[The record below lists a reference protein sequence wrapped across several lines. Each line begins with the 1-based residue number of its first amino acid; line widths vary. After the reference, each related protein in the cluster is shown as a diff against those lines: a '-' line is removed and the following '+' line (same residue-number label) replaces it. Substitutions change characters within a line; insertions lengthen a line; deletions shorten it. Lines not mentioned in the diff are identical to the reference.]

1 MKQNMRELFY
11 ILQLLSLKFE
21 FTSILIFSRR
31 IVNIY
36 ENNAQTS
43 KHLKL
48 YHRTFLCNVMVR
60 FGLLI
65 FLKYFTEN
73 LIEAVGG
80 YKDFSEDRQGGLER
94 NWNTSKDQPK
104 TESESNSL
112 ELLKSSPKNEPNP
125 ASAAKT
131 PNEEFTEGEHYSITI

>member
-1 MKQNMRELFY
+1 
-11 ILQLLSLKFE
+11 
-21 FTSILIFSRR
+21 
-31 IVNIY
+31 
-36 ENNAQTS
+36 
-43 KHLKL
+43 
-48 YHRTFLCNVMVR
+48 MVR

-104 TESESNSL
+104 TDLENNSL

-131 PNEEFTEGEHYSITI
+131 PNEEFTEGKKISISI

>member
-1 MKQNMRELFY
+1 
-11 ILQLLSLKFE
+11 
-21 FTSILIFSRR
+21 
-31 IVNIY
+31 
-36 ENNAQTS
+36 
-43 KHLKL
+43 
-48 YHRTFLCNVMVR
+48 MVR

-131 PNEEFTEGEHYSITI
+131 PNEEFTEGENYSISIQTYAFKDKIGWEEWAINPKYV